1 VSGARFE
8 GIEAVIFD
16 MDGVLVDSEPLH
28 MDATRRLLATYGVGY
43 SQEANEEF
51 IGFTDVEIF
60 TILRARHG
68 LLPGTDVLARQ
79 FAEHLIAL
87 LRREAVPLPG
97 VPAVLEALRGAGY
110 RLALA
115 SSSTPEVIGA
125 TLGALHL
132 DGYFPVVVSSVEVGR
147 GKPAPDVFLAAASR
161 LGRPPARC
169 LVVEDSRNGVL
180 AAKRAGMGCVAVPC
194 AVTRHQDFAQAD
206 RVLASLE
213 ELLPLLPDSVR
224 TTTARPRPGRAAS
237 GSG

>member
-1 VSGARFE
+1 MKKLWWLVGLFAVATLVREGLDYFGPMARAYRSYVDGASAEVRARRGDARFE

-97 VPAVLEALRGAGY
+97 VP
-110 RLALA
+110 
-115 SSSTPEVIGA
+115 
-125 TLGALHL
+125 
-132 DGYFPVVVSSVEVGR
+132 VS
-147 GKPAPDVFLAAASR
+147 
-161 LGRPPARC
+161 
-169 LVVEDSRNGVL
+169 
-180 AAKRAGMGCVAVPC
+180 
-194 AVTRHQDFAQAD
+194 
-206 RVLASLE
+206 
-213 ELLPLLPDSVR
+213 
-224 TTTARPRPGRAAS
+224 
-237 GSG
+237 